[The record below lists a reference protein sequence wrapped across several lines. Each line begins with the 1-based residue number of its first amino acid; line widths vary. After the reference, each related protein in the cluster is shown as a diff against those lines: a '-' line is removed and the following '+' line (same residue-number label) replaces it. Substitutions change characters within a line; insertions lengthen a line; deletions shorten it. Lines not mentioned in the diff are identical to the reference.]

1 METTSEIKIPRKQA
15 TARAAL
21 INLGTSAASLLTECF
36 REYNIEVVPL
46 EGAVER
52 RLGRERFDAL
62 VLRLQPE
69 TEPLITDLRNGGA
82 NQRTVVFGIANDARE
97 AMRYSH
103 FGINALFEER
113 WLQEPM
119 NRDAVSKVV
128 CATHLLVAR
137 ELRRYVR
144 VPIVTE
150 VAAQAGAQRFTA
162 YTQEVSAGGLSMTG
176 APRLPVGHVVHL
188 SFTLPSGEKVNVAA
202 SVCWLR
208 EADSSMGTRF
218 DPADERRNIVR
229 DWIEQYLEF
238 S

>member
-1 METTSEIKIPRKQA
+1 MGTLTSVGVDQKRQ
-15 TARAAL
+15 TARAAV
-21 INLGTSAASLLTECF
+21 IGLGAAVAGLLKDCF
-36 REYNIEVVPL
+36 REFQIEVVAID
-46 EGAVER
+46 GGVER

-62 VLRLQPE
+62 VLRLWPE
-69 TEPLITDLRNGGA
+69 TETLIRDLRNGGP
-82 NQRTVVFGIANDARE
+82 NQRSVIFGIANDARE

-103 FGINALFEER
+103 FGINALFEEK

-119 NRDAVSKVV
+119 DREAVLKVV

-150 VAAQAGAQRFTA
+150 VSAQAGAQRFTA

-176 APRLPVGHVVHL
+176 AAKLPVGHVVQL
-188 SFTLPSGEKVNVAA
+188 SFALPSGEKVSVSA

-208 EADSSMGTRF
+208 EADGSMGARF

>member
-1 METTSEIKIPRKQA
+1 METTSELKISRKKA

-21 INLGTSAASLLTECF
+21 IGFEPPVAKLLRDCF
-36 REYNIEVVPL
+36 REFQIEVVPL
-46 EGAVER
+46 EGPVER
-52 RLGRERFDAL
+52 RLARERFDAL

-69 TEPLITDLRNGGA
+69 TETLIRDLRNGGP
-82 NQRTVVFGIANDARE
+82 NQRTVIFGVAKDARE
-97 AMRYSH
+97 VMRYSH

-119 NRDAVSKVV
+119 DREAVLKVV

-150 VAAQAGAQRFTA
+150 VSAQAGAHRFIA
-162 YTQEVSAGGLSMTG
+162 YSQEVSAGGLSMTG
-176 APRLPVGHVVHL
+176 APKLPVGHVVQL

-208 EADSSMGTRF
+208 EADNSMGTRF

-238 S
+238 A

>member
-1 METTSEIKIPRKQA
+1 METTSEIKIPRKKA
-15 TARAAL
+15 TARTAL
-21 INLGTSAASLLTECF
+21 INMEAAVASLLRDCF
-36 REYNIEVVPL
+36 REFQIEVVPL
-46 EGAVER
+46 EGTVER

-69 TEPLITDLRNGGA
+69 TETLIRDLRNGGP
-82 NQRTVVFGIANDARE
+82 NQRTVIFGVANDARE

-103 FGINALFEER
+103 FGINALFEEK
-113 WLQEPM
+113 WLQQPM
-119 NRDAVSKVV
+119 DRDSVLRVV

-150 VAAQAGAQRFTA
+150 VAAQSGAQRFTA

-176 APRLPVGHVVHL
+176 APRLPVGHVVQL

-208 EADSSMGTRF
+208 EADNSMGTRF